1 MSRMLGHQARTLL
14 GTRLG
19 LSTAGRAC
27 AVQFG
32 LLSGAGQLYLAFW
45 PDSALP
51 RATAFLTLV
60 GLSLVGGILGSWPRT
75 QVSHEF
81 LHPGF
86 RVTVK
91 VGDLFEQP
99 GHLVIGG
106 NDVFDTDTRDGL
118 LIVPHSV
125 QGQFLHRLYAGD
137 TARLDA
143 DIEAA
148 LAGVAPVRVEE
159 RAAKRAGKL
168 ARYPLGTV
176 AVLGSPRRLRFL
188 SAYGTMRN
196 DLTVGS
202 GPDQIWHSL
211 EALWQSVHLHAHRE
225 PVAMPVIGSGLA
237 RIDSMDHA
245 SLLKLILL
253 SFVTRSRRSVICK
266 ELTITLLPED
276 YVRVDM
282 LELAMFLRTL

>member
-1 MSRMLGHQARTLL
+1 MSRMIRHRIRTLL

-32 LLSGAGQLYLAFW
+32 LLSGAVQLYLTFW
-45 PDSALP
+45 PDSSLP
-51 RATAFLTLV
+51 RGTAFLTVV
-60 GLSLVGGILGSWPRT
+60 GLSLVGGIVGSWPRT
-75 QVSHEF
+75 RVSHEF
-81 LHPGF
+81 QHPEF
-86 RVTVK
+86 EVTIK

-99 GHLVIGG
+99 GHLVVGS
-106 NDVFDTDTRDGL
+106 NDVFDTDTEDDL
-118 LIVPHSV
+118 LIVHRSV
-125 QGQFLHRLYAGD
+125 QGQFLHRLYASE
-137 TARLDA
+137 TTRLDG
-143 DIEAA
+143 DIDTA
-148 LAGVAPVRVEE
+148 LAGVPPVRVED

-176 AVLGSPRRLRFL
+176 AVLGSPQQRYFL

-196 DLTVGS
+196 DLTVDS
-202 GPDQIWHSL
+202 GPDQIWNSL
-211 EALWQSVHLHAHRE
+211 EELWDAIHLHARRE
-225 PVAMPVIGSGLA
+225 AVAMPVVGSGLA

-245 SLLKLILL
+245 SLIKLILL

-266 ELTITLLPED
+266 ELTIVVLPED

>member
-1 MSRMLGHQARTLL
+1 MSRTTRHQVRTLF

-19 LSTAGRAC
+19 LTTAGRAC
-27 AVQFG
+27 AVRFG
-32 LLSGAGQLYLAFW
+32 LLSGAVQLYLAFW

-51 RATAFLTLV
+51 RATALLILL
-60 GLSLVGGILGSWPRT
+60 GLSLAGGILGSWPRT

-81 LHPGF
+81 LHPEF

-99 GHLVIGG
+99 GHLVIGS
-106 NDVFDTDTRDGL
+106 NDVFDTDTRDDL
-118 LIVPHSV
+118 LIVPRSV
-125 QGQFLHRLYAGD
+125 QGQFLHRVYAGD
-137 TARLDA
+137 TARLDD

-148 LAGVAPVRVEE
+148 LAGVPPVRVED

-176 AVLGSPRRLRFL
+176 AVLGPPHRLCFL
-188 SAYGTMRN
+188 SAYGSMRN
-196 DLTVGS
+196 DLTVRS
-202 GPDQIWHSL
+202 GPDQIWNSL
-211 EALWQSVHLHAHRE
+211 ETLWQMMHLHARRE
-225 PVAMPVIGSGLA
+225 AVAMPVIGSGLA

-266 ELTITLLPED
+266 ELTIVVHAED